1 MLLPGHLAERGLQV
15 LRENSE
21 SGGYPNV
28 VGAPGECRVPG
39 LSELSNHRSE
49 RPFGP
54 EIVCLMFTQSEVEQ
68 FITVSV

>member
-15 LRENSE
+15 LRENLRENSE

-39 LSELSNHRSE
+39 I
-49 RPFGP
+49 P
-54 EIVCLMFTQSEVEQ
+54 
-68 FITVSV
+68 